1 VRVLIDYR
9 PALRARTGAGEYTH
23 QLVRALS
30 TMSAADAS
38 GAPDGTLDLSLF
50 SSSWKDRLT
59 KDRLT
64 DVDALGAVSVVD
76 RRVPVA
82 VLNFA
87 WHRLGWPPAEL
98 VTGSSYDVTHSSHP
112 LILPARRA
120 AHVVTIHDLDFLS
133 HPEHTRAE
141 VRRDYPGLA
150 PEHARRADRVLV
162 PSLFTAGEV
171 ERRLQVPRERIVVCP
186 PGAPAWT
193 PRSAA
198 PRDGYVLF
206 VGTLEPRKNV
216 GGLLDAY
223 ERVIDTA
230 AELEL
235 LLVGSATDASRAW
248 LERIGRPPLKGKV
261 RHVGYVDASRMRQM
275 YEGAR
280 VLVMPSFDEGFGI
293 PVLDAMTL
301 GVPVVA
307 ARRGSLPEVLGD
319 AGRLVDPE
327 APAEIADAILQV
339 AQDDGYADAL
349 AARGVAR
356 SRAFRW
362 DETARR
368 VYGAYRDAVEHHAH
382 RR

>member
-1 VRVLIDYR
+1 
-9 PALRARTGAGEYTH
+9 
-23 QLVRALS
+23 
-30 TMSAADAS
+30 
-38 GAPDGTLDLSLF
+38 
-50 SSSWKDRLT
+50 
-59 KDRLT
+59 
-64 DVDALGAVSVVD
+64 
-76 RRVPVA
+76 
-82 VLNFA
+82 
-87 WHRLGWPPAEL
+87 
-98 VTGSSYDVTHSSHP
+98 
-112 LILPARRA
+112 
-120 AHVVTIHDLDFLS
+120 
-133 HPEHTRAE
+133 
-141 VRRDYPGLA
+141 
-150 PEHARRADRVLV
+150 
-162 PSLFTAGEV
+162 V

>member
-9 PALRARTGAGEYTH
+9 PALRARSGAGEYTH

-30 TMSAADAS
+30 AMAANGRE
-38 GAPDGTLDLSLF
+38 GALDLSLF

-59 KDRLT
+59 RDRLT
-64 DVDALGAVSVVD
+64 DPLNDVELGAVSLVD

-98 VTGSSYDVTHSSHP
+98 VAGRSYDVTHSSHP

-171 ERRLQVPRERIVVCP
+171 ERRLQVPRERIAVCP

-223 ERVIDTA
+223 ERVVGTVP
-230 AELEL
+230 EL
-235 LLVGSATDASRAW
+235 LLVGGATDASRGW

-261 RHVGYVDASRMRQM
+261 RHVGYVDASHMRQM

-319 AGRLVDPE
+319 AGQLVDPE
-327 APAEIADAILQV
+327 APAEIADAILRV
-339 AQDDGYADAL
+339 VRDDGYAAAS